1 MEIRRCTAADE
12 AALFALIREE
22 GDEWKDYWGA
32 EGMENYRRALRNSV
46 VYAAYDGAELCG
58 YARCRDDD
66 GFGLYV
72 YDLLVRQ
79 SRRGSGLGRALM
91 ERAAADY
98 PGASTYVMGDVPGY
112 YEGHLGYAPEGS
124 IYIVSEK

>member
-1 MEIRRCTAADE
+1 MEIRPCTEADE
-12 AALFALIREE
+12 ANLFALIREE
-22 GDEWKDYWGA
+22 GDEWTDYWDA
-32 EGMENYRRALRNSV
+32 EGMERYRRALRSSV

-72 YDLLVRQ
+72 YDLLVKQ

-98 PGASTYVMGDVPGY
+98 PGATYVMGDVPGY
-112 YEGHLGYAPEGS
+112 YEGHLGYQQEGI
-124 IYIVSEK
+124 IYIIKA